1 MIRSLSVALL
11 LFIFSL
17 GIAQSQSGG
26 EVLVGLES
34 MCIPSA
40 PIQKRVTKSVL
51 ELPFFDDFSR
61 GLSYP
66 ASTLWDGKHVLV
78 NTNYAI
84 NPPTIG
90 VATFDALSS
99 KGTLHVGASTLPFG
113 ADTLT
118 SHPINL
124 QYPGDTTIY
133 FSFYFQPQ
141 GNGYEPGPRD
151 SLLLEFYNVEKDA
164 WEGAWA
170 AWVDFEAQKLY
181 QHNKLRDRKLTVES
195 DTLNR
200 TFFRVHFPIIY
211 EQYLNSAFKF
221 RFRNIASISSN
232 SDVPGLR
239 SNSDHWNIDLVY
251 INRDRNFKDTLL
263 NDVAF
268 ARPLGS
274 ILNNYEAMPW
284 LHFNQTAR
292 SAELTNPLV
301 SRITY
306 RNLGM
311 QTWNITRLF
320 QVYNHSTSQQY
331 NHSGGNSNIS
341 GLQEFTYP
349 RLYLYDLT
357 STWSDSAR
365 YTFSSFLTTD
375 FSEATAHL
383 RWNDTIRYTQ
393 NFLNYY
399 AYDDGSAESGYG
411 LYGEGTQNGRV
422 AIKYTSYKADWLVG
436 VYMYFNR
443 TFNDANQKYFKLAV
457 WDDNNGKPGN
467 IIYMQEGVRPIFT
480 DSLNRFTLFKLNEK
494 LWLEPG
500 TFYVGWIQITT
511 DMLNVGFDRNR
522 NSRQKH
528 FYNIDGNWSNTRFE
542 GSLMVRPVFGKLT
555 EWPTG
560 NPMIIDSQ
568 PFTLYP
574 NPAKDF
580 INIDLHGPTDNA
592 AVHIFGITGQLVLS
606 ARYDGQ
612 PIDISRL
619 TNGTYLVRVT
629 GGGRILGTQKLV
641 VVKW

>member
-1 MIRSLSVALL
+1 MIRTLGVALL
-11 LFIFSL
+11 LFIFL
-17 GIAQSQSGG
+17 PGIAQPQSGG

-34 MCIPSA
+34 LSIPSA

-66 ASTLWDGKHVLV
+66 VSTLWDGMHVLV
-78 NTNYAI
+78 NPSYAI

-99 KGTLHVGASTLPFG
+99 KGTLHPGASTLPFSS
-113 ADTLT
+113 DTLT
-118 SHPINL
+118 SNTINL
-124 QYPGDTTIY
+124 QYPGDTTVYI
-133 FSFYFQPQ
+133 SFHFQPQ
-141 GNGYEPGPRD
+141 GLGYEPGPRD

-170 AWVDFEAQKLY
+170 AWVDFEAKKLY

-211 EQYLNSAFKF
+211 EQFLNSAFRF

-239 SNSDHWNIDLVY
+239 GNSDHWNIDLVY
-251 INRDRNFKDTLL
+251 INRGRSYTDTLL
-263 NDVAF
+263 NDVTF
-268 ARPLGS
+268 AKPLGS
-274 ILNNYEAMPW
+274 ILNNYESLPW

-301 SRITY
+301 SQITY
-306 RNLGM
+306 RNLGK
-311 QTWNITRLF
+311 QIWNITRLF
-320 QVYNHSTSQQY
+320 QVYNHSTNQQY

-341 GLQEFTYP
+341 GLTEFTYS

-357 STWSDSAR
+357 SSWADSAR
-365 YTFSSFLTTD
+365 FTFSSFLTTD

-422 AIKYTSYKADWLVG
+422 AVKFTSYKADWLVG

-443 TFNDANQKYFKLAV
+443 TFGDANQKYFKLAV

-467 IIYMQEGVRPIFT
+467 VVYVQEGVRPIFT

-522 NSRQKH
+522 NIRQKH
-528 FYNIDGNWSNTRFE
+528 FYNIDGNWKNTQFE
-542 GSLMVRPVFGKLT
+542 GALMVRPVFGKLT
-555 EWPTG
+555 EWPTS
-560 NPMIIDSQ
+560 NPLIIERET
-568 PFTLYP
+568 FTLYP
-574 NPAKDF
+574 NPAKEYIRVDLPNPSENT
-580 INIDLHGPTDNA
+580 IVNIY
-592 AVHIFGITGQLVLS
+592 GITGQFLLS
-606 ARYDGQ
+606 VRYSGQ

-619 TNGTYLVRVT
+619 PSGTYLVRVT
-629 GGGRILGTQKLV
+629 EGGRILGTQKLV
-641 VVKW
+641 VAKW